1 MKRSKTIILV
11 ITLLWV
17 LIAAAVGISLRNF
30 PFSVIIRSDHTQ
42 TELFCNVVDG
52 SYCIFLP
59 SYAENADVVFCA
71 DDIFGVTIDGTRLS
85 DEMDVRQFPLNTPLE
100 LTYYNYDGIR
110 STQITFV
117 QSANVGTLYLHV
129 PERDM
134 EYVHEKKGN
143 KTSGTACMY
152 DAKGQILYDGGLS
165 EIAGRGNYTW
175 SLDKKP
181 YNITLASDADLLGTG
196 AADRWILLANA
207 ADPSHLRNKVAY
219 TFASDFDLAYS
230 PACDWVDL
238 YINGTYSGLYLLS
251 ERNEIHSQRIDID
264 ETNSFLVSTELEERM
279 IDQKLPYYRS
289 ENANIFR
296 TRHNTLPEG
305 EMEYV
310 LQSVE
315 NAVLS
320 EDGVDLRTQK
330 SYTELID
337 MDSWARK
344 YLMEEIFGNYDGG
357 SISQYFYYEQSD
369 GKVYAGPIWDMDNS
383 MGISGWASAINSVL
397 AGRSHMWSLED
408 HPLFYSLMQKED
420 FHEMVLQ
427 LYQEEMLPLLTQYL
441 ETKIPA
447 YSQRIEQAV
456 WLDQL
461 YWQWDSEDVGAAF
474 ICDYLQ
480 NRTDFWTE
488 RWFSGETYYTIE
500 ASYPGRIMVALNIK
514 EGETLPAL
522 PFGDLT
528 WCLAETEDPYDLSLP
543 IYQDLSL
550 ECKLN

>member
-1 MKRSKTIILV
+1 MKKSKIFLV
-11 ITLLWV
+11 ALTLVWIFV
-17 LIAAAVGISLRNF
+17 AVAVGSGLRNF
-30 PFSVIIRSDHTQ
+30 PFSVIIRSDQ
-42 TELFCNVVDG
+42 RETELFCNVVDG

-59 SYAENADVVFCA
+59 SYAEDAEVVFCA

-117 QSANVGTLYLHV
+117 QSANVGTLYLYV

-152 DAKGQILYDGGLS
+152 DATGQILYDGGLS

-207 ADPSHLRNKVAY
+207 ADPSHLRNKITY
-219 TFASDFDLAYS
+219 TFASEFGLSYS

-238 YINGTYSGLYLLS
+238 YINGTYNGLYLLS

-264 ETNSFLVSTELEERM
+264 EENSFLVSTELEERM
-279 IDQKLPYYRS
+279 IDQKLSYYRS

-296 TRHNTLPEG
+296 IRHNTLPAG
-305 EMEYV
+305 EMENV
-310 LQSVE
+310 LQCVE
-315 NAVLS
+315 NAILA
-320 EDGVDLRTQK
+320 EDGTDPLTQK

-357 SISQYFYYEQSD
+357 SISQYFYYEQSN

-383 MGISGWASAINSVL
+383 MGISEWASSANTVL
-397 AGRSHMWSLED
+397 AGRAHIWNRED

-427 LYQEEMLPLLTQYL
+427 LYQKEMLPLLTQYL
-441 ETKIPA
+441 ETEIPA

-456 WLDQL
+456 RLDQL
-461 YWQWDSEDVGAAF
+461 YWQWESEDVGAAF

-488 RWFSGETYYTIE
+488 RWFSGETYYTVE
-500 ASYPGRIMVALNIK
+500 ASYPGRIMVALNVK
-514 EGETLPAL
+514 EGETLPVL

-528 WCLAETEDPYDLSLP
+528 WCLTGTEDPYDLSLP